1 MLLHFLLLDYGCSD
15 YFMLSYLMGNNRLLK
30 SKSGNFSCWVPEF
43 MIIVL
48 PGICSLLWK
57 DEEIWRGR
65 EDVPFRCA
73 EVSFYAFQCCLEK
86 NIFIL
91 ISIKC
96 LLRDGFVASL
106 NCIID
111 YGFVAS
117 LNYILLIQKNA
128 LVAWL
133 DLLQLV
139 NQGCPLL
146 DLNLISVKKKVH

>member
-1 MLLHFLLLDYGCSD
+1 MFFITGIWVDGLCGWTKSIVE
-15 YFMLSYLMGNNRLLK
+15 SNGN
-30 SKSGNFSCWVPEF
+30 EF
-43 MIIVL
+43 YWGKEIIVL

-73 EVSFYAFQCCLEK
+73 KVSFYTFQYCLEK

-96 LLRDGFVASL
+96 LLGDGFVASL

-139 NQGCPLL
+139 NKGCPLL